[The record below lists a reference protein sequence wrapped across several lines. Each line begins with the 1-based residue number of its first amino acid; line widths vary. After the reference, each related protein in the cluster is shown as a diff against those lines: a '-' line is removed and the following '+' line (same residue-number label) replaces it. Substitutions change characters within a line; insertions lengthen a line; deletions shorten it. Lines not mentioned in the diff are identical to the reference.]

1 MNLGTF
7 FLRDT
12 PYSLG
17 QYFGRLILLGS
28 IPWFDVTELRFN
40 LDKGSLLS
48 FGSLHLVGGIFGGL
62 LRERCP
68 QRPAPV
74 SAEPPYRFGP
84 ASLVP
89 RISLPKHRAKE
100 VGRRPKPTRDLGKPP
115 SYQTR
120 LLHVGSLG

>member
-1 MNLGTF
+1 MNLGAF

-17 QYFGRLILLGS
+17 QYLGRLILLGS

-62 LRERCP
+62 LREG
-68 QRPAPV
+68 APRGLLLLV
-74 SAEPPYRFGP
+74 RSHLTEFRS
-84 ASLVP
+84 SL
-89 RISLPKHRAKE
+89 SRAQDKL
-100 VGRRPKPTRDLGKPP
+100 TQAQ
-115 SYQTR
+115 S
-120 LLHVGSLG
+120 